1 MAPEIETGISQ
12 QEVKSACDYL
22 LALSIRGCV
31 CVLPEQHIIISTKD
45 GAANISIRKPGADQ
59 IAVLKF
65 SGLGSL
71 NPTIAIKRPFA
82 YVDLELFDMGL
93 PKFHPDEG
101 DIDEAEVKIRGHEA
115 QKLLVNMAQA
125 LKRVDARL
133 LPLAPRN

>member
-1 MAPEIETGISQ
+1 MTPETEPGISQ
-12 QEVKSACDYL
+12 QEVKSACGYL

-31 CVLPEQHIIISTKD
+31 CVLPEQHVIISTKD